1 LQSVISST
9 LLRKRH
15 NKMSEIILPP
25 GITLPPHVQPIDAP
39 EEGADA
45 ETKAGALPTPT
56 GWKLLC
62 IVPDVDEKIAGTSLD
77 LVRDQASLRQEEHA
91 TTVLFVLRT
100 GPDAYKDSAKF
111 PNGAWCKEG
120 DFVLVR
126 TYSGT
131 RFKIFGKEF
140 RLINDDQVEAVVQDP
155 RGLTRA

>member
-1 LQSVISST
+1 
-9 LLRKRH
+9 
-15 NKMSEIILPP
+15 MSEIILPP
-25 GITLPPHVQPIDAP
+25 GIVLPKSIQPV
-39 EEGADA
+39 
-45 ETKAGALPTPT
+45 ETPQETDTDEDKAGALPTPT

-62 IVPDVDEKIAGTSLD
+62 IVPEVEQKIAGTTLD
-77 LVRDQASLRQEEHA
+77 LVRDTATMRQEEHA
-91 TTVLFVLRT
+91 TTVLFVLRV
-100 GPDAYKDSAKF
+100 GPDAYKDTAKF

-140 RLINDDQVEAVVQDP
+140 RLINDDQVDAVVLDP

>member
-1 LQSVISST
+1 
-9 LLRKRH
+9 
-15 NKMSEIILPP
+15 MSELILPP
-25 GITLPPHVQPIDAP
+25 GIVLPKSIQPVEMP
-39 EEGADA
+39 EEDDTE

-62 IVPDVDEKIAGTSLD
+62 VVPEVEAKIAGTSLD
-77 LVRDQASLRQEEHA
+77 LIRDTATMRQEEHA
-91 TTVLFVLRT
+91 TTVLFVLRV
-100 GPDAYKDSAKF
+100 GQDAYKDTAKF
-111 PNGAWCKEG
+111 PTGAWCKEG

-140 RLINDDQVEAVVQDP
+140 RLINDDQVDAVVQDP

>member
-1 LQSVISST
+1 MQT
-9 LLRKRH
+9 
-15 NKMSEIILPP
+15 SEAGIILPP
-25 GITLPPHVQPIDAP
+25 GISLPKAIQPIDEPDENIPNEQRATSLP
-39 EEGADA
+39 E
-45 ETKAGALPTPT
+45 PT

-62 IVPDVDEKIAGTSLD
+62 VVPDVSQTFDNSSIVKVDTFM
-77 LVRDQASLRQEEHA
+77 RQEEHA
-91 TTVLFVLRT
+91 TTVLFVLKA

-111 PNGAWCKEG
+111 PNGAWCKPG

-140 RLINDDQVEAVVQDP
+140 RLINDDQVDAVVQDP